1 MKDKEALRRIQKM
14 ITKEG
19 IKEIER
25 MLNKYKTI
33 DLKFQNIE
41 DRMNVL
47 MEDIKIVWVSYEQ
60 KGSPTN
66 SFSSNVENEVIR
78 RAEQN
83 SKELAKLT
91 KAKSELLLFKN
102 IVYRALSTLTQNEL
116 DIITMRYLHKEKK
129 SWVEIGMTLG
139 FEKDYCCKKRKSIL
153 TKLEPML
160 VAI

>member
-1 MKDKEALRRIQKM
+1 MNKKR
-14 ITKEG
+14 
-19 IKEIER
+19 IKELEEI
-25 MLNKYKTI
+25 LIKYKTI
-33 DLKFQNIE
+33 DLKLENIE

-47 MEDIKIVWVSYEQ
+47 MEDIKIVGVSYEQ

-83 SKELAKLT
+83 SEELANL
-91 KAKSELLLFKN
+91 AKVKNELLLFKN
-102 IVYRALSTLTQNEL
+102 VVYRALNTLTQNEL

>member
-1 MKDKEALRRIQKM
+1 MNKKR
-14 ITKEG
+14 
-19 IKEIER
+19 IKELEEI
-25 MLNKYKTI
+25 LIKYKTI
-33 DLKFQNIE
+33 DLKLENIE

-47 MEDIKIVWVSYEQ
+47 MEDIKIVGVSYEQ

-83 SKELAKLT
+83 SEELANL
-91 KAKSELLLFKN
+91 AKVKNELLLFKN
-102 IVYRALSTLTQNEL
+102 VVYRALSTLTQNEL

>member
-1 MKDKEALRRIQKM
+1 MNKKR
-14 ITKEG
+14 
-19 IKEIER
+19 IKELEEI
-25 MLNKYKTI
+25 LIKYKTI
-33 DLKFQNIE
+33 DLKLENIE

-47 MEDIKIVWVSYEQ
+47 MEDIKIVGVSYEQ

-83 SKELAKLT
+83 SEELANL
-91 KAKSELLLFKN
+91 AKVKNELLLFRN
-102 IVYRALSTLTQNEL
+102 VVYRALSTLTQNEL

>member
-1 MKDKEALRRIQKM
+1 MNKKR
-14 ITKEG
+14 
-19 IKEIER
+19 IKELEEI
-25 MLNKYKTI
+25 LIKYKTI
-33 DLKFQNIE
+33 DLKLENIE

-47 MEDIKIVWVSYEQ
+47 MEDIKIVGVSYEQ

-83 SKELAKLT
+83 SEELANL
-91 KAKSELLLFKN
+91 AKVKNELLLFKN
-102 IVYRALSTLTQNEL
+102 VVYRALNTLTQNEL

-129 SWVEIGMTLG
+129 SWVEIGMILG